1 MTEGNCLLYRSQ
13 LTDALSMRRICL
25 VWDAHS
31 SLKLNVSGDAVDTS
45 RHIPALK
52 PGYNQA

>member
-1 MTEGNCLLYRSQ
+1 MTEGNCLLYRSK
-13 LTDALSMRRICL
+13 LADALSMRRICL

-31 SLKLNVSGDAVDTS
+31 SLKLNVSGDAVDTL